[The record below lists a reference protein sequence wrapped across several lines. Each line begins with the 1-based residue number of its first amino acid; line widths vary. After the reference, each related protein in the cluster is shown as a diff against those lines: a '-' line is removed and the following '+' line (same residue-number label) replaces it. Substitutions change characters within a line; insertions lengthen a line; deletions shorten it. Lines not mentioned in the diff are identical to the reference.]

1 MSDTP
6 IAMTFSEYGPPDV
19 LQPTAAPLRE
29 PGPGQ
34 VRVAVRAAGVQ
45 PFDCVVRR
53 GDLAAWMPL
62 SLPAVLGNELA
73 GIVDAAGPG
82 VTHLAVGD
90 QVLGFEQLACYA
102 ESVVLDADHLVG
114 KPAAM
119 PWVEAGGL
127 SASGQTA
134 DTALDVLQ
142 VGPGDVLLVHA
153 AAGGVGSFAVQLAV
167 ARGATVI
174 GTASERNHEYLTEL
188 GALALTYGPGLEQR
202 VRELAP
208 QGVTAALDGIG
219 GDALEVST
227 RLVDDRSRIG
237 TVTDRAGAARLG
249 VALVSTQRHADR
261 LARLVAQ
268 YESGLLRVPVSATFA
283 LRDVAQA
290 HRHVE
295 TGHAR
300 GKIVLTVA

>member
-19 LQPTAAPLRE
+19 QPTAAPLRE

-73 GIVDAAGPG
+73 GIVDAVGPG

-119 PWVEAGGL
+119 PWPEAGGL

-134 DTALDVLQ
+134 DTALDVLR

-300 GKIVLTVA
+300 GKIVLTVD